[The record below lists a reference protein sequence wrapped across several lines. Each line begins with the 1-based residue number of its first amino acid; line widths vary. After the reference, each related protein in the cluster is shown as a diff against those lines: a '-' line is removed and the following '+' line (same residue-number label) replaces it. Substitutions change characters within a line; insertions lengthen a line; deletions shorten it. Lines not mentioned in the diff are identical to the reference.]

1 MSSNTFFP
9 NRVNQ
14 SLCGA
19 WKFRQANTSIWH
31 NAQVPGC
38 NFTDLL
44 ENGLIEDPFYRDNET
59 KLQWIEQNDWVY
71 KTTFCVDEAMTQF
84 EEIAL
89 IAEGLDTFCDVY
101 LNGHLL
107 GVSENMFVQHRFLC
121 KEHLVK
127 EENTLELYFHSP
139 IKTARPYFEQAGY
152 AYPAENDKSED
163 KLSVYCRKAPC
174 HFGWDWGP
182 RFVTSGIYLPI
193 YLQGVTP
200 VSITDVHVSQV
211 SLTDEKAVIDIIST
225 LEGEDAQFA
234 SLQVKINDEV
244 VVTNSE
250 TEVQNDTVVMTQ
262 RLVIDSPKRWWP
274 NGLGDA
280 YLYAL
285 SVSVS
290 NSTDTFETR
299 FGLRTVEV
307 VNENDEQGQSFYLK
321 VNGHPVFMKGAN
333 YIPSDSFIHRVDDT
347 RLEQEFASVVAANMN
362 MLRVWGGGVYQTK
375 RFYELADENGVL
387 IWQDFMF
394 ACTLYPGDEAF
405 LNNVKEEAT
414 QQVKRLRNHPCI
426 ALWCGN
432 NEVDMAIKHWD
443 WADKFGYSE
452 DVFTK
457 LKNDYIALFDVL
469 LRNVVNTLDSDRY
482 YVRSSP
488 ISFWEEDA
496 DHIANHHYWGVW
508 HGEEPFSEYQKRV
521 PRFMTEYG
529 FQSFPLQ
536 NSIERFTLP
545 EDQCLSSPVMT
556 VHQKHPR
563 GNGLIAAYMNN
574 VYPTGSSFEHLVYLS
589 QVQQAEGLKLAFDA
603 HRRAKPYCMGTLY
616 WQLNDTWPAAS
627 WSGIDYYGK
636 WKALHYQ
643 AKRSFAPIS
652 LTIEELEPEQ
662 FSIYLLNDTLA
673 TQQGECAISVNT
685 LDGAMLYTS
694 TTQVVAPA
702 NENAPIIDKAL
713 NHQLTTIQR
722 DNAYIEAV
730 FTSEDG
736 LTVVRNHFFLAA
748 PVAQK
753 LAQPQID
760 ISVNIQGQCLEVAL
774 TAKAVVRQLY
784 VEVRESTIQFDDNFV
799 DLLPGETKIFTAS
812 LDEDVA
818 SEAHNL
824 REALSLLSLND
835 CMEALCN

>member
-14 SLCGA
+14 SLCGG
-19 WKFRQANTSIWH
+19 WKFRQANTSMWYD
-31 NAQVPGC
+31 AQVPGC
-38 NFTDLL
+38 NFTDLH

-71 KTTFCVDEAMTQF
+71 KTTFRLDDTLRQF
-84 EEIAL
+84 DEIAL
-89 IAEGLDTFCDVY
+89 VAEGLDTFCDVY

-107 GVSENMFVQHRFLC
+107 GVSENMFVQRRFLC
-121 KEHLVK
+121 KAHLLD

-139 IKTARPYFEQAGY
+139 IKTVRPYYEEAGF

-200 VSITDVHVSQV
+200 VRITDVQVSQV

-225 LEGEDAQFA
+225 LEGEDAQ
-234 SLQVKINDEV
+234 LTTPQVKINQEAF
-244 VVTNSE
+244 VTNSE
-250 TEVQNDTVVMTQ
+250 VEVQQDLVVITQ
-262 RLVIDSPKRWWP
+262 RVEIDAPRRWWP
-274 NGLGDA
+274 NGMGDA
-280 YLYAL
+280 YLYNLEVTL
-285 SVSVS
+285 S
-290 NSTDTFETR
+290 NATDTFETR

-307 VNENDEQGQSFYLK
+307 VNENDAQGQSFYLK

-333 YIPSDSFIHRVDDT
+333 YIPSDSFIHRVDDA
-347 RLEQEFASVVAANMN
+347 RLEQEFASVVSANMN

-375 RFYELADENGVL
+375 RFYELADQNGVL

-443 WADKFGYSE
+443 WADKFGYSD
-452 DVFTK
+452 DVFAK
-457 LKNDYIALFDVL
+457 LKKDYTRLFDVL
-469 LRNVVNTLDSDRY
+469 LRNVVNSLDSQRY

-529 FQSFPLQ
+529 FQSFPLKA
-536 NSIERFTLP
+536 SIDKFTLAK
-545 EDQCLSSPVMT
+545 DQALTSPVMT

-563 GNGLIAAYMNN
+563 GNGLIASYMDG
-574 VYPTGSSFEHLVYLS
+574 VYPSARTFEHLVYLS

-643 AKRSFAPIS
+643 AKRSFAPLS
-652 LTIEELEPEQ
+652 LTIEELEPDE
-662 FSIYLLNDTLA
+662 FSIFLLNDTLT
-673 TQQGECAISVNT
+673 TQRGDCVINVKT
-685 LDGAMLYTS
+685 LDGLLLYS
-694 TTQVVAPA
+694 SVVEVTAPA
-702 NENAPIIDKAL
+702 NENGPIVDMAL
-713 NHQLTTIQR
+713 NQTLSSIKR
-722 DNAYIEAV
+722 DSAYIEAV
-730 FTSEDG
+730 FRPQGGSTLVS
-736 LTVVRNHFFLAA
+736 NHFFLAP

-753 LAQPQID
+753 LARPDVDID
-760 ISVNIQGQCLEVAL
+760 VQVQEQRLAITL
-774 TAKAVVRQLY
+774 TAKSVVRQLY
-784 VEVRESTIQFDDNFV
+784 VELEGSHVQFDDNFI
-799 DLLPGETKIFTAS
+799 DLLPEQPKTLTAS
-812 LDEDVA
+812 LDESFA
-818 SEAHNL
+818 SDMNKV
-824 REALSLLSLND
+824 RSSLSLLSLND
-835 CMEALCN
+835 CLEAPCS